1 MGDEESNHVVLVAE
15 DHESRQ
21 EEQEP
26 CHSLP
31 QVHKED
37 GCFVLLVHLF
47 LVVYVVG
54 THLVH
59 QGIIGTLPAQLVA
72 PLGLVGS
79 QGLGCKAIEVAVVAV
94 VGGTASESIH
104 DDNNIS

>member
-1 MGDEESNHVVLVAE
+1 MGDEDSNHVVLVAE

-26 CHSLP
+26 GHSLP
-31 QVHKED
+31 QVYKED
-37 GCFVLLVHLF
+37 GCFVLLIHLF

-59 QGIIGTLPAQLVA
+59 QGVVGTLPAQLVA

-79 QGLGCKAIEVAVVAV
+79 QGFGCEAVEVAVVAV

-104 DDNNIS
+104 DKNIS